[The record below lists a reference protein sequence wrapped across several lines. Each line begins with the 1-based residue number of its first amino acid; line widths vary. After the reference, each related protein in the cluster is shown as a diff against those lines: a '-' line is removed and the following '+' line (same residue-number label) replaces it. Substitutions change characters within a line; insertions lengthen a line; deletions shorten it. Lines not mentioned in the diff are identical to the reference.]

1 MTVHSLLYT
10 VHNTALSRSSHF
22 YSASAFLAMQLAM
35 QTAVIARP
43 FLSVCPSRSDVLSTP
58 MKATHDHAVFNIRYN
73 NPSSF

>member
-10 VHNTALSRSSHF
+10 VHNTALSRISHF

-43 FLSVCPSRSDVLSTP
+43 FLSVCPSRSGVLSRRRNTI
-58 MKATHDHAVFNIRYN
+58 MRFSMSVEQ
-73 NPSSF
+73 SF